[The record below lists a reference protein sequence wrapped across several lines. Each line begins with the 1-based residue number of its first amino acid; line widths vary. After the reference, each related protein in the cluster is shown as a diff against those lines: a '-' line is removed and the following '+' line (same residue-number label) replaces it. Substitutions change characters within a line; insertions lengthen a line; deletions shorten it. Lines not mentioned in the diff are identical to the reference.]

1 MRYRHADLPLT
12 GVFAEDIGKPEAA
25 NECILGV
32 EALEDAGELR
42 KRRGKRAGLDLRD
55 RRSSIP
61 LRQGVFHQVI
71 HENERSLVVGNDPEA
86 VGANEG
92 TRQQI
97 ERYDVVRTKRLEGA
111 NVRLEHLCWCGV
123 HGLCC
128 SNLPAC
134 GADRQAS
141 SGARD
146 FVKHSGL
153 FPSVKICTERPAVRQ
168 AHTVITYGEMMTIY
182 ADVRGLKRWMVP
194 VPVLTPRLS
203 SYWVNVVTPIP
214 AVIARP
220 LIEGLRNENIVHD
233 SSARELFPGVV
244 PTTYRVSVERA
255 LDRLQAS
262 NVETAWSDALSTSR
276 GDVPPVV
283 LTTQAPR

>member
-1 MRYRHADLPLT
+1 M
-12 GVFAEDIGKPEAA
+12 
-25 NECILGV
+25 
-32 EALEDAGELR
+32 
-42 KRRGKRAGLDLRD
+42 
-55 RRSSIP
+55 
-61 LRQGVFHQVI
+61 
-71 HENERSLVVGNDPEA
+71 
-86 VGANEG
+86 
-92 TRQQI
+92 
-97 ERYDVVRTKRLEGA
+97 
-111 NVRLEHLCWCGV
+111 
-123 HGLCC
+123 
-128 SNLPAC
+128 
-134 GADRQAS
+134 
-141 SGARD
+141 
-146 FVKHSGL
+146 
-153 FPSVKICTERPAVRQ
+153 RQ